1 MAFNFESTR
10 IVTPSSGGEVNFN
23 GDYMLTIVS
32 TGLLTS
38 LTVSLPDW
46 VESGQSF
53 FITFLG
59 AVLALTWDI
68 GEGKSK
74 VGLPSAV
81 VAGERLNVVY
91 IDSTNT
97 WYRVV

>member
-1 MAFNFESTR
+1 MAFNFESTKV
-10 IVTPSSGGEVNFN
+10 VTPSSGGEVNFD
-23 GDYMLTIVS
+23 GDRALTIVD

-38 LTVSLPDW
+38 LTMRMPYGI
-46 VESGQSF
+46 ENGQSY

-59 AVLALTWDI
+59 AVLSLTWDV

-81 VAGERLNVVY
+81 IAGERLNVAYVG
-91 IDSTNT
+91 STDT